1 MRKYFVV
8 LVAAV
13 ALVAF
18 SMPAAAVDIG
28 ASGFYHG
35 FAILSN
41 FQDGGGGPSLRAG
54 TDVNGEA
61 SAEQTNA
68 YVAQR
73 FRVKW
78 TFGNENVKA
87 VWYLESDMIWGDA
100 AGSVP
105 TASCRNCGGALG
117 ADKVQTETK
126 QINVWFKIP
135 NTSMESTV
143 GIQTV
148 PGHYSGIFNANN
160 DMAGITFKGK
170 YEPVSYSVVWA
181 KLYENNTNNTDD
193 ATLYEGRVQFAPNKE
208 STLGIT
214 FDFLQDDTG
223 APTGGLPRLQFASGP
238 DNAPINFSN
247 YKGKLYMPGV
257 DGSIKVGPV
266 KISGWLLYQTGTY
279 ESTLPNTND
288 VDVSG
293 FAANLRGDMTIGPGK
308 AFLEGLYISGDDD
321 VGDDNFDSIIT
332 LGDFQQN
339 ASPGGYAG
347 YSKPHMVILFS
358 TWNMA
363 SISQC
368 IIGCSGAEYGDS
380 YNNSGR
386 GIWFIGGGYNQKFT
400 DKLWGEFNV
409 GYLQSTELYQFDRDG
424 GRDKDMGTEIN
435 ATVGLEIQ
443 KGLQVSVTG
452 AYVFFGD
459 FVRDLPDTTA
469 GFAPTDV
476 QPAFKDAWTSY
487 ARLDYKF

>member
-1 MRKYFVV
+1 MRKYLVV

-13 ALVAF
+13 ALMAF

-35 FAILSN
+35 FAIMSN
-41 FQDGGGGPSLRAG
+41 FHDGSGGPSLRA
-54 TDVNGEA
+54 DAIVNGEP
-61 SAEQTNA
+61 STPQTNS

-87 VWYLESDMIWGDA
+87 IWYLESDMIWGDSAGSTDAA
-100 AGSVP
+100 AG
-105 TASCRNCGGALG
+105 RNFGGALG

-135 NTSMESTV
+135 NTSLESTV

-170 YEPVSYSVVWA
+170 YEPVSYSLVWA
-181 KLYENNTNNTDD
+181 KLYENNTSHTDD
-193 ATLYEGRVQFAPNKE
+193 ATLYEGRVSFAPTKD

-214 FDFLQDDTG
+214 FDALIDDTG
-223 APTGGLPRLQFASGP
+223 SGTPRLQLASGP
-238 DNAPINFSN
+238 DNAPINLTD
-247 YKGKLYMPGV
+247 YHGQLWMPGV

-266 KISGWLLYQTGTY
+266 KLSGWFFYQFGNY
-279 ESTLPNTND
+279 DSTLPGGTD
-288 VDVSG
+288 FDVSG
-293 FAANLRGDMTIGPGK
+293 FAANLRADASIGPGK
-308 AFLEGLYISGDDD
+308 AFFEGLYISGDDD
-321 VGDDNFDSIIT
+321 ETDDNFDSIIT
-332 LGDFQQN
+332 LGDFQNN

-347 YSKPHMVILFS
+347 YTKPHMVILLS

-368 IIGCSGAEYGDS
+368 LIGCSGGEYGDS
-380 YNNSGR
+380 YGNSGR
-386 GIWFIGGGYNQKFT
+386 GIWYVGAGYNQKFT
-400 DKLWGEFNV
+400 DSLSGEINV
-409 GYLQSTELYQFDRDG
+409 GHLEATELYSFDSQG
-424 GRDKDMGTEIN
+424 GREKDMGTEVN
-435 ATVGLEIQ
+435 ATVTLGIQ
-443 KGLQVSVTG
+443 KGLNVSVTG
-452 AYVFFGD
+452 AYAFFGD
-459 FVRDLPDTTA
+459 FVRDLPDTTL

-476 QPAFKDAWTSY
+476 QPSFKDAWTTY

>member
-1 MRKYFVV
+1 MRKYLVIA
-8 LVAAV
+8 VAAV
-13 ALVAF
+13 ALMAF
-18 SMPAAAVDIG
+18 AMPAAAVDIG

-41 FQDGGGGPSLRAG
+41 FHDGGGGPSLRAG
-54 TDVNGEA
+54 QDVNGEA

-87 VWYLESDMIWGDA
+87 IWYLESDMIWGDS
-100 AGSVP
+100 AGN
-105 TASCRNCGGALG
+105 TDGGAGRNFGGALG

-135 NTSMESTV
+135 NTSLQSTV

-148 PGHYSGIFNANN
+148 RGHYSGIFNANN
-160 DMAGITFKGK
+160 DMAGITFSGK
-170 YEPVSYSVVWA
+170 YEPVKYGVVWA
-181 KLYENNTNNTDD
+181 KLYENATNHTDD
-193 ATLYEGRVQFAPNKE
+193 ATLYEAYVDFSPTKD

-214 FDFLQDDTG
+214 FDALIDDTG
-223 APTGGLPRLQFASGP
+223 SGTPRLQLASGP
-238 DNAPINFSN
+238 NNAPVNFSD
-247 YKGKLYMPGV
+247 YHGQIWMPGI
-257 DGSIKVGPV
+257 DGSIKAGPV
-266 KISGWLLYQTGTY
+266 KLSGWFFYQTGTY
-279 ESTLPNTND
+279 DSTLPGGTD
-288 VDVSG
+288 IDVSG
-293 FAANLRGDMTIGPGK
+293 FAANLRGDMKIGPGN
-308 AFLEGLYISGDDD
+308 AFIEGLYISGDDNE
-321 VGDDNFDSIIT
+321 GDDSFDSIIT

-347 YSKPHMVILFS
+347 YTKPHMVILLS

-363 SISQC
+363 TTSQC
-368 IIGCSGAEYGDS
+368 IIGCSGGEYGDS
-380 YNNSGR
+380 YGNSGR
-386 GIWFIGGGYNQKFT
+386 GIWFIGAGYNQKFT
-400 DKLWGEFNV
+400 DKVKGEINV
-409 GYLQSTELYQFDRDG
+409 GHLEATELYQFDEDG
-424 GRDKDMGTEIN
+424 GRDNNMGTEVN
-435 ATVGLEIQ
+435 ATVTLAVQ
-443 KGLQVSVTG
+443 KGLNFSVTG

-476 QPAFKDAWTSY
+476 QPSFKDAWTSY